1 LSARF
6 DSISDAIDSDVLVT
20 LLTPGRRSDIRS
32 RMPYLN
38 ARDVAPVE
46 YEPGLFALKLVD
58 GSRGSRNIA
67 LLRGWLA
74 PGASHSPH
82 THDIEEA
89 VIFLSGRGTLTI
101 ENERFLVGPGDAV
114 LIPAGALHSTSNS
127 EPAETL
133 HFVAA
138 FPDSVVR
145 SRPATPGARHG
156 RIGRARHHCTALW
169 NRLRWITRRMV
180 PR

>member
-1 LSARF
+1 
-6 DSISDAIDSDVLVT
+6 
-20 LLTPGRRSDIRS
+20 
-32 RMPYLN
+32 MPYVN

-58 GSRGSRNIA
+58 GSRGAHAIA
-67 LLRGWLA
+67 LLRGWLD

-82 THDIEEA
+82 THDTEEA
-89 VIFLSGRGTLTI
+89 VVFLSGRGTLTI
-101 ENERFLVGPGDAV
+101 ERERYLVGPGDAV

-127 EPAETL
+127 EPVAL

-145 SRPATPGARHG
+145 SRPADPGARHG
-156 RIGRARHHCTALW
+156 RVRWVRQHCTGVW
-169 NRLRWITRRMV
+169 NRLRWITRRIVM
-180 PR
+180 R